1 MKSIQPI
8 AKISSTHGLAGN
20 VKLRPLSRYFDDYIE
35 CEKLMVGDTSTK
47 SREIHLD
54 MISGLGKAR
63 FFKFKGI
70 DSLSDAKKILGK
82 TLYTQAEYDDEINLI
97 SRELLGFTV
106 ITITH
111 EIIGTLSDVMWLPSN
126 DVYLIKNNF
135 KEYLIP
141 IIPEIIKKVDYS
153 KMQIV
158 IEPIDGLID

>member
-8 AKISSTHGLAGN
+8 AKISSTHGLTGN
-20 VKLRPLSRYFDDYIE
+20 VKLKPLSRYFDDYINS
-35 CEKLMVGDTSTK
+35 EKLMVGDTSIK
-47 SREIHLD
+47 STEIRLD

-82 TLYTQAEYDDEINLI
+82 TIYTQADNNDEINLI
-97 SRELLGFTV
+97 SRELLGYTV

-126 DVYLIKNNF
+126 DVYLVKNNF

>member
-1 MKSIQPI
+1 M
-8 AKISSTHGLAGN
+8 
-20 VKLRPLSRYFDDYIE
+20 
-35 CEKLMVGDTSTK
+35 
-47 SREIHLD
+47 
-54 MISGLGKAR
+54 
-63 FFKFKGI
+63 
-70 DSLSDAKKILGK
+70 
-82 TLYTQAEYDDEINLI
+82 I
-97 SRELLGFTV
+97 SRELLGYTV

-126 DVYLIKNNF
+126 DVYLVKNNF